1 MSTRSG
7 DDGLEIEL
15 AVELEVEVEA
25 ELSLAESSHP
35 REAAE
40 LPPTE
45 WLFDP
50 VDIEREEVEL
60 RNILEA
66 VQELKS
72 RSIRVRR
79 GSGESD

>member
-7 DDGLEIEL
+7 DDGRDFEAE
-15 AVELEVEVEA
+15 VDLEVEVEA

-35 REAAE
+35 REAAD
-40 LPPTE
+40 LPVPE

-66 VQELKS
+66 IQELKS
-72 RSIRVRR
+72 RSIRTRR
-79 GSGESD
+79 STGEGD